1 MALKQSVHSLKCL
14 LEQGFGSGNQGCTM
28 VTKLEVS
35 TSGILPEESLGE
47 DHSGTSASSIQ
58 IKGQASELHE
68 ISSNPRKAVEVC
80 RARV

>member
-1 MALKQSVHSLKCL
+1 MALEQPVHSLKQL
-14 LEQGFGSGNQGCTM
+14 LEQGFGSGNQGCTK
-28 VTKLEVS
+28 VTEVEVS
-35 TSGILPEESLGE
+35 TSGTHPEDSLGE

-58 IKGQASELHE
+58 IKEQASEIHE